1 MGYNFDSFD
10 TLFLKEVK
18 RQLNLGKEQ
27 RMIFGG
33 IVMFSNTQSK
43 DDEDEGSPS
52 HDGVNPAGS

>member
-33 IVMFSNTQSK
+33 IVMFSNMQAK